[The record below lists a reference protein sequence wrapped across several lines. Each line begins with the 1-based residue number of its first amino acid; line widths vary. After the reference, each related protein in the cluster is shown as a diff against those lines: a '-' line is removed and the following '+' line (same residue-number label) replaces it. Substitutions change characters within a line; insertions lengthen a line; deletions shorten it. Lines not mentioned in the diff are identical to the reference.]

1 MPCCEAV
8 SLPLRGLKSCLGGIV
23 HPGAGLRTGSS
34 KKSVIPSVGIGRR
47 RIRDPVLPP
56 LPQRCPPRGHR
67 ARGRRSFG
75 MDAGAEGREQRQ
87 YIRCHRRGLSPGL
100 FVVGFAHCM
109 YSRTLHGPVY
119 QTPGPLRT
127 VRESLLPLSALPSMR
142 LNRLCCPHS
151 PCPIAPPALPAADA
165 ALLPV
170 RGGRRERACGC
181 SVSQQPCW
189 QEWQRIPGWWREGLA
204 FLPAEQGPSEIAV
217 QGIKGSAGLPLWQ
230 NAAVIRA
237 AEVSRRGLCCQ
248 AFSCSCRSP
257 FAFCPLLCLCGL
269 CWRSVLHPCL
279 DLSADLHVPAA
290 NCLAYA
296 PPFPSV
302 RMQRTAQRV

>member
-1 MPCCEAV
+1 
-8 SLPLRGLKSCLGGIV
+8 
-23 HPGAGLRTGSS
+23 
-34 KKSVIPSVGIGRR
+34 
-47 RIRDPVLPP
+47 
-56 LPQRCPPRGHR
+56 
-67 ARGRRSFG
+67 
-75 MDAGAEGREQRQ
+75 MDAGAECREQRQ
-87 YIRCHRRGLSPGL
+87 YIRCHRRSLSPGL

-109 YSRTLHGPVY
+109 DSRTLYGPVY

-127 VRESLLPLSALPSMR
+127 VRESLLPLSALLSPLS
-142 LNRLCCPHS
+142 LSHCS
-151 PCPIAPPALPAADA
+151 PCAPRCRC

-170 RGGRRERACGC
+170 RGGRRERACGY
-181 SVSQQPCW
+181 SVSRQPCW
-189 QEWQRIPGWWREGLA
+189 QGWQRIPGWWREGLA

-217 QGIKGSAGLPLWQ
+217 QGIKGSSGLPLWPH
-230 NAAVIRA
+230 AAVIRA

-248 AFSCSCRSP
+248 AFSCSCSSP

-269 CWRSVLHPCL
+269 FWRSVLHPCL